1 MRKSRLKLFKTTSL
15 TISLIGVVLIL
26 LTVGVIGYVAVSG
39 LTNTVSNT
47 VSSGSSYDQLDALK
61 SEYGNATKKY
71 DDLNAKLGTS
81 PNPNVKT
88 KFNDGK
94 IKLSEAGQ
102 KVSSIQ
108 ADIDRGKSGKDVD
121 DKISQTRELLKEADN
136 IYNEISG
143 TS

>member
-26 LTVGVIGYVAVSG
+26 LTVGVIGYVTVSG

-47 VSSGSSYDQLDALK
+47 VSSGSSYDQLDVLK
-61 SEYGNATKKY
+61 SEYGNTSKKY
-71 DDLNAKLGTS
+71 EDLNAKLGTS

-108 ADIDRGKSGKDVD
+108 ADIDRGKTGQDVN
-121 DKISQTRELLKEADN
+121 DKINQTQGLLKEAND